1 MLFGEPV
8 IYFCPSCNKSMK
20 KKTIASYTSQGGLVF
35 SDGYRT
41 GRPRETPDLA
51 KCPNCSAIF
60 FIHDLWAEKEMN
72 NEEALLIKDIE
83 RPETADYLKA
93 IEQGLAKNRDEEIQ
107 IRKALWR
114 SLNNEVRD
122 GGNFTDE
129 QMKTWEENNKALL
142 PLVEVQFAEMQRAIE
157 NDDDVSVDEGDLIN
171 TFITIMELHRNLGLF
186 EDAAGDLDKIPDEQC
201 WFRNCYGQKLKEK
214 NRLPFELT
222 KDEQEE
228 K

>member
-1 MLFGEPV
+1 
-8 IYFCPSCNKSMK
+8 MK
-20 KKTIASYTSQGGLVF
+20 KNRIVSYTITGEEVY
-35 SDGYRT
+35 SDGWRR
-41 GRPRETPDLA
+41 GRPRGKPDLA
-51 KCPNCSAIF
+51 KCPNCGAIF
-60 FIHDLWAEKEMN
+60 FVHNLWAEKEITM
-72 NEEALLIKDIE
+72 EEGVLIKNIE
-83 RPETADYLKA
+83 RPETGDYLKA

-142 PLVEVQFAEMQRAIE
+142 TLVEVQYAEMQRAVE

-186 EDAAGDLDKIPDEQC
+186 EDAAGDLAQIPDERC
-201 WFRNCYGQKLKEK
+201 WFRNCYGKKLKEK
-214 NRLPFELT
+214 NCLPFELT
-222 KDEQEE
+222 GDEQEE
-228 K
+228 E